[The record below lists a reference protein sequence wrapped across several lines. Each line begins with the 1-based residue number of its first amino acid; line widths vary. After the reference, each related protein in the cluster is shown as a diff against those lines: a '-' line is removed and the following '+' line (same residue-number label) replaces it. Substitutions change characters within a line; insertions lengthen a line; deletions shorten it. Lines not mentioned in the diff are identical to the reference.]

1 MIDIILLFV
10 GVFFF
15 LLTFVF
21 LLLDI
26 KNYEAE
32 KNSGFKSNL
41 LSKHSQYALLF
52 GLLALVIAVL
62 NSLFYV

>member
-1 MIDIILLFV
+1 MFELILLFV
-10 GVFFF
+10 DLIFF
-15 LLTFVF
+15 LLAFAF
-21 LLLDI
+21 LIIDF

-32 KNSGFKSNL
+32 QNHGFKSTV

-52 GLLALVIAVL
+52 GLLALVLAVL